1 MAVKWTKEQEQVIGL
16 RNRNI
21 LVSAAAGSGKTAVLV
36 QRILGKVMDPE
47 HPVDIDRLLIMT
59 FTRAAAGEMRERIAN
74 ALEDALGEN
83 PENEHLQRQTTLI
96 HTAQITT
103 IDGFC
108 AYVIRNYFHLIGLD
122 PGYRT
127 GEEGELKLLQED
139 VMKELLEAYYAKDQ
153 EKYKY
158 FIECYAAGKS
168 DEGIR
173 DLIYSLY
180 HAAMS
185 NPYPDGWLE
194 KCIDSYKNTDIE
206 SIKASEWMKLL
217 WKNVLADLEQAKG
230 LAEEARKLCFSPGG
244 PYLYDD
250 AISSDLLLIRD
261 AQEKAL
267 TGDFDGTRA
276 VLGSPAFAR
285 LSTKKPKEPVDDL
298 LKEQVKA
305 LRENE
310 KDILKDL
317 GSRYFTV
324 GEEELPLL
332 LECCREPV
340 EMLVELTR
348 EFIRLYGEKKREK
361 NILDFTDMEH
371 FALEILMERVED
383 EGANEQAFEMTFGN
397 QENSHITKSEKK
409 TSGYE
414 DKKREVVYRMSQAA
428 RELSM
433 KYDEVMVDEY
443 QDSNLVQE
451 MITTCVSGWAK
462 KSKNIFMVG
471 DVKQSIY
478 RFRLARPEL
487 FMEKYKKYML
497 TDSEEQRIDLH
508 KNFRSRSQVLSCA
521 NFIFRQIMGE
531 DLGGIAYDEAAAL
544 YPGAVFPEGARDEF
558 LSTEVLL
565 VEKDSEELEDLM
577 EGQDARELEAL
588 AISHRI
594 QEMVGKEKILDKE
607 TGEYRPVRYGDI
619 VILLRTASGW
629 SETFTDVLS
638 AHGIPVYAASKTGYF
653 SALEVVTVLNYLQ
666 VCDNPLQDIPLA
678 GVLRSPLAGCTTQE
692 LAVIREEDPEGMLYE
707 SVLHFLGEE
716 ETNSADEVQE
726 AVTGVGFNEEIPW
739 EEEYQT
745 DLFDWERL
753 QQEEAARE
761 KEKRRKLISP
771 EDRDALQKKL
781 RGFISLL
788 NEMRDL
794 AVYTPVHELILEILR
809 RTGYGN
815 YAKALPNGAQR
826 SANLAMLVEK
836 AMDYEKTSYRGLF
849 NFVRYIEHL
858 QKYEVDYGEVNLSGA
873 GEGSVEIM
881 TIHKSKGLEFPVVIL
896 AGMGKQFNFQDLN
909 AKLLIHPDYGL
920 GADAILPD
928 RRMVVSTLNKQV
940 IRRQLL
946 EESLGEEIR
955 VLYVA
960 LTRAK
965 EKMILT
971 GAVSNLDK
979 ELISLS
985 HFRENQ
991 TELLPAET
999 RLKGKNYL
1007 DYVLPALAR
1016 HRCMDSLYEKIGL
1029 FPTKENPLYEDP
1041 AQFQVKRITAQ
1052 MLTEAEVVDQATG
1065 QMEEN
1070 LLEDWDSEKVMDP
1083 GIREELDKR
1092 FGFVYPYE
1100 YRRDIPVKVTVS
1112 DLKKKSYHEDEEIE
1126 EAVYF
1131 EPDIVPLVPRFI
1143 EEKTEAEEEFTGA
1156 ARGTAYHRVMECLEY
1171 GKTDTSQNLKEQI
1184 EELVQNQK
1192 LSEVEAK
1199 CVRVSDIRGFVECDL
1214 GQRMKAAALKGRL
1227 FREQPFVIS
1236 RSAAEIDE
1244 SWDESERVLV
1254 QGIID
1259 AYFLEDEEIVLVD
1272 YKTDYVRRGEE
1283 KKLIERYH
1291 TQLEDYGQAL
1301 ERMTRRRV
1309 KEKYIYSF
1317 ALKKAI
1323 LL

>member
-185 NPYPDGWLE
+185 NPYPDEWLE

-371 FALEILMERVED
+371 FALEILMERVAD
-383 EGANEQAFEMTFGN
+383 EGEAG
-397 QENSHITKSEKK
+397 
-409 TSGYE
+409 
-414 DKKREVVYRMSQAA
+414 YRMSQAA

-521 NFIFRQIMGE
+521 NFIFQQIMGE

-588 AISHRI
+588 TISHRI

-1041 AQFQVKRITAQ
+1041 VQFQVKRITAQ

-1070 LLEDWDSEKVMDP
+1070 LLEDWDSEKVMAP

-1236 RSAAEIDE
+1236 RSAAKIDE

>member
-185 NPYPDGWLE
+185 NPYPDEWLE

-217 WKNVLADLEQAKG
+217 WKNVLADLEQAKA

-267 TGDFDGTRA
+267 AGDFDGTRA

-383 EGANEQAFEMTFGN
+383 EGEAG
-397 QENSHITKSEKK
+397 
-409 TSGYE
+409 
-414 DKKREVVYRMSQAA
+414 YRMSQAA

-487 FMEKYKKYML
+487 FMEKYKKYTL
-497 TDSEEQRIDLH
+497 TDSGEQRIDLH

-716 ETNSADEVQE
+716 EQYS
-726 AVTGVGFNEEIPW
+726 
-739 EEEYQT
+739 
-745 DLFDWERL
+745 
-753 QQEEAARE
+753 
-761 KEKRRKLISP
+761 LISP
-771 EDRDALQKKL
+771 KEREALQEKL
-781 RGFISLL
+781 HGFITLL

-1016 HRCMDSLYEKIGL
+1016 HRCMDSLYEEIGL

-1100 YRRDIPVKVTVS
+1100 YRRNIPVKVTVS

-1143 EEKTEAEEEFTGA
+1143 EEKTEAEEEFAGA

-1236 RSAAEIDE
+1236 RSAAKIDE

-1301 ERMTRRRV
+1301 ERMTGRRV

>member
-1 MAVKWTKEQEQVIGL
+1 MAVNWTKEQEQVINL

-36 QRILGKVMDPE
+36 QRILKKVMDPE

-74 ALEDALGEN
+74 ALEDALCEN
-83 PENEHLQRQTTLI
+83 PDNEHLQRQTTLI

-127 GEEGELKLLQED
+127 GEEGELKLLKED
-139 VMKELLEAYYAKDQ
+139 VMKELLENYYIKDD
-153 EKYKY
+153 KKFKY
-158 FIECYAAGKS
+158 FIECYASGKT
-168 DEGIR
+168 DDGIKE
-173 DLIYSLY
+173 LIYSLY
-180 HAAMS
+180 NAAMS
-185 NPYPDGWLE
+185 NPYPDTWLE
-194 KCIDSYKNTDIE
+194 ECIDSYRNTDLE
-206 SIKASEWMKLL
+206 SVKSSEWMNLL
-217 WKNVLADLEQAKG
+217 WKNITEDLCQAKE
-230 LAEEARKLCFSPGG
+230 LITQARSFCNAPGG
-244 PYLYDD
+244 PYLYDE
-250 AISSDLLLIRD
+250 ALQSDLILIR
-261 AQEKAL
+261 AAEEKAAA
-267 TGDFDGTRA
+267 GDFDGA
-276 VLGSPAFAR
+276 GELLGKPAFAA
-285 LSTKKPKEPVDDL
+285 LSRKKPKDPVDDT
-298 LKEQVKA
+298 LKEQVKS
-305 LRENE
+305 LRENA
-310 KDILKDL
+310 KDILKDI
-317 GSRYFTV
+317 GTRYFSV
-324 GEEELPLL
+324 KEEELPVL
-332 LECCREPV
+332 LETCREPV

-348 EFIRLYGEKKREK
+348 EFIRMYGEKKREK

-371 FALEILMERVED
+371 FALEILIQRVHAAEENGEND
-383 EGANEQAFEMTFGN
+383 GN
-397 QENSHITKSEKK
+397 WTGESKYIYH
-409 TSGYE
+409 
-414 DKKREVVYRMSQAA
+414 MSPAA
-428 RELSM
+428 RELSL

-451 MITTCVSGWAK
+451 MITNCVSGWADGR
-462 KSKNIFMVG
+462 KNIFMVG

-487 FMEKYKKYML
+487 FMEKYKKYTL

-588 AISHRI
+588 TISHRI

-716 ETNSADEVQE
+716 EQCS
-726 AVTGVGFNEEIPW
+726 
-739 EEEYQT
+739 
-745 DLFDWERL
+745 
-753 QQEEAARE
+753 
-761 KEKRRKLISP
+761 LISP
-771 EDRDALQKKL
+771 KEREALQEKL
-781 RGFISLL
+781 HGFITLL

-1070 LLEDWDSEKVMDP
+1070 LLEDWDCEKVMDS

-1131 EPDIVPLVPRFI
+1131 EPDLVPLVPRFI

-1192 LSEVEAK
+1192 LSEVGAK

-1301 ERMTRRRV
+1301 ERMTGRRV

>member
-185 NPYPDGWLE
+185 NPYPDEWLE

-383 EGANEQAFEMTFGN
+383 EGANEQAFEMTFRN

-692 LAVIREEDPEGMLYE
+692 LAVIREEYPEGMLYE

-716 ETNSADEVQE
+716 EQCS
-726 AVTGVGFNEEIPW
+726 
-739 EEEYQT
+739 
-745 DLFDWERL
+745 
-753 QQEEAARE
+753 
-761 KEKRRKLISP
+761 LISP
-771 EDRDALQKKL
+771 KEREALQEKL
-781 RGFISLL
+781 HGFITLL

-1016 HRCMDSLYEKIGL
+1016 HRCMDSLYEEIGL

-1131 EPDIVPLVPRFI
+1131 EPDLVPLVPRFI
-1143 EEKTEAEEEFTGA
+1143 EEKTEAEEEFAGA

>member
-185 NPYPDGWLE
+185 NPYPDEWLE

-371 FALEILMERVED
+371 FALEILMERVAD
-383 EGANEQAFEMTFGN
+383 EGEAG
-397 QENSHITKSEKK
+397 
-409 TSGYE
+409 
-414 DKKREVVYRMSQAA
+414 YRMSQAA

-1016 HRCMDSLYEKIGL
+1016 HRCMDPLYEEIGL
-1029 FPTKENPLYEDP
+1029 FPTKENSLYEDP

-1070 LLEDWDSEKVMDP
+1070 LLEDWDSERVMDP

-1112 DLKKKSYHEDEEIE
+1112 DLKKKSYHKDEEIE

-1143 EEKTEAEEEFTGA
+1143 EEKTETEEEFTGA

-1171 GKTDTSQNLKEQI
+1171 GKTDTPQDLREQI
-1184 EELVQNQK
+1184 EALVQNQK

-1199 CVRVSDIRGFVECDL
+1199 CVRVSDIRVFVECDL
-1214 GQRMKAAALKGRL
+1214 GQRMKAAALKNQL